1 MEKTLVLIKPDAMQR
16 GFAGEILIR
25 LEKRGLRIV
34 AMKLIQIGDELARQH
49 YSEHEGKPFYAGLID
64 YITSSPVVAVVFEGT
79 NAVLAV
85 RATVGSTNPVEAAV
99 GSIRGDLGLEMGR
112 NLVHASDSVESGIR
126 ESSIFFEENEI
137 HAWKRSIDTWVFE

>member
-25 LEKRGLRIV
+25 LEKRGLRIA

-137 HAWKRSIDTWVFE
+137 YAWTRSIDTWVFE

>member
-137 HAWKRSIDTWVFE
+137 YAWTRSIDTWVFE